1 MSKLTERYLT
11 EQYEEMLD
19 SVYDVVS
26 VCGYEYAASTA
37 LLRLDP
43 VAYRQGL
50 LDWVDAQVEDGHLPE
65 EARDLV

>member
-1 MSKLTERYLT
+1 MSKLTERDIT
-11 EQYEEMLD
+11 EQD
-19 SVYDVVS
+19 NVYGLVN
-26 VCGYEYAASTA
+26 VCGYDYAASTA

-50 LDWVDAQVEDGHLPE
+50 LDWVDAEVEDGNLPE